1 MKELL
6 NKKRLLLSLKVFAPY
21 VIASFL
27 TSKFLEADT
36 GIVPLTKSSYT
47 KADFYSKTTYDNLG
61 SYVKEEKATPYS
73 ENNTLKYIIENID
86 NNLRITDVK
95 TYKLKKDIT
104 QEDINNILYNKIDI
118 KDLLGYPF
126 DETKTSTNMYED
138 ENEYREII
146 IYKKDDDYTLL
157 EPTEY
162 IINETNKRFIIMMII
177 EGSIITF
184 AYTMPLLRNIKNKKN
199 LTRK

>member
-73 ENNTLKYIIENID
+73 ENNTLKYITENID

-104 QEDINNILYNKIDI
+104 QEDVNNILNNKIDI

-184 AYTMPLLRNIKNKKN
+184 AYTMPLLRNIKKKN

>member
-73 ENNTLKYIIENID
+73 ENNTLKYITENID

-104 QEDINNILYNKIDI
+104 QEDINNILNNKIDI

-184 AYTMPLLRNIKNKKN
+184 AYTMPLLRNIKNKRN

>member
-47 KADFYSKTTYDNLG
+47 KVDFYSKTTYDNLG

-73 ENNTLKYIIENID
+73 ENNTLKYITENID

-104 QEDINNILYNKIDI
+104 QEDINNILNNKIDI

-162 IINETNKRFIIMMII
+162 IINETNERFIIMMII

-184 AYTMPLLRNIKNKKN
+184 AYTMPLLRNIKKKN

>member
-27 TSKFLEADT
+27 TSKCLEADT

-104 QEDINNILYNKIDI
+104 QEDINNILNNKIDI

-162 IINETNKRFIIMMII
+162 IINETNERFIIMMII

-184 AYTMPLLRNIKNKKN
+184 AYTMPMLRNIRNKKN

>member
-1 MKELL
+1 M
-6 NKKRLLLSLKVFAPY
+6 
-21 VIASFL
+21 
-27 TSKFLEADT
+27 
-36 GIVPLTKSSYT
+36 
-47 KADFYSKTTYDNLG
+47 
-61 SYVKEEKATPYS
+61 
-73 ENNTLKYIIENID
+73 
-86 NNLRITDVK
+86 
-95 TYKLKKDIT
+95 
-104 QEDINNILYNKIDI
+104 
-118 KDLLGYPF
+118 GYPF

-184 AYTMPLLRNIKNKKN
+184 AYTMPLLRNIKKKN

>member
-73 ENNTLKYIIENID
+73 ENNTLKYITENID

-104 QEDINNILYNKIDI
+104 QEDVNNILNNKIDI

-126 DETKTSTNMYED
+126 DETKTSTNKYED
-138 ENEYREII
+138 EFEYCEII

-184 AYTMPLLRNIKNKKN
+184 AYTMPLLRNIKKKN